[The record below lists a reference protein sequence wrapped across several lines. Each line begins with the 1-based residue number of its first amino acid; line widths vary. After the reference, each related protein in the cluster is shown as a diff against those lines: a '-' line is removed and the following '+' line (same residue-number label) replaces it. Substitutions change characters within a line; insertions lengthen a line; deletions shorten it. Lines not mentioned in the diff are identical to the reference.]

1 MPKFVDR
8 SPSQGLLLRP
18 DMREWVPEDDLAR
31 FVLEAVESFAVN
43 ARGTGSAQ
51 YHPRTMLA
59 LLVYAHANGVY
70 GSRRVE
76 RWTYRDVG
84 ARYLTGDAHPDHDT
98 ICRFR
103 RKLSSESWALHGRLK
118 SRSSPTGC

>member
-8 SPSQGLLLRP
+8 SPSQGLLLPP

-59 LLVYAHANGVY
+59 LLVYAHANGVWVAA
-70 GSRRVE
+70 GGAVDVPGRWREVSDGRRASGP
-76 RWTYRDVG
+76 R
-84 ARYLTGDAHPDHDT
+84 HDLQVQAE
-98 ICRFR
+98 I
-103 RKLSSESWALHGRLK
+103 E
-118 SRSSPTGC
+118 